1 MNPFVLFVIVLGSA
15 AGLAVVGLMVYLT
28 VQGFRGRN
36 PMGPALVLGAVA
48 LVIVGHQLF
57 PNLQP

>member
-28 VQGFRGRN
+28 VQGLRGRN
-36 PMGPALVLGAVA
+36 PMGPALVFGAVA